1 MCFFT
6 KSYWDFF
13 FPSFNYHS
21 DHVATCFIVES
32 CTLFPAA
39 LLRACLPLEGLLIP
53 GWSLQAVSDSS
64 SSGWSSW
71 GSLSYFRNWLTRKL
85 FLSQCSNPGEVGLQ
99 TCCPGSDG
107 AVMGQWWGHVS
118 ATHLML
124 WVGHQP
130 CCSMLCQGQLS
141 WATHHMLFWKSK
153 PQLVSCLVQL
163 KWVLISAEHLDWDQP
178 GLFTTCRKKKRLFL
192 PNPKCISISKCGRNL
207 WLFPKN
213 ISTLF
218 VVLLQ
223 IAGNLAGANRGRNV
237 TLGSSDFLLWV
248 LHSQQ
253 NCQPTFKDV
262 QVSWWPGS
270 ENKSHLGTPLTFAP
284 SPEVVK
290 SRLDGAFSNLF

>member
-1 MCFFT
+1 MWQRVSLWSPAPYFLQPCLGLAFLLKGYSFQDGACRQCPT
-6 KSYWDFF
+6 AVPQDGVAGGVSPALETGSHGSCS
-13 FPSFNYHS
+13 FPSA
-21 DHVATCFIVES
+21 ATQGKWVCR
-32 CTLFPAA
+32 PAA
-39 LLRACLPLEGLLIP
+39 
-53 GWSLQAVSDSS
+53 Q
-64 SSGWSSW
+64 
-71 GSLSYFRNWLTRKL
+71 
-85 FLSQCSNPGEVGLQ
+85 
-99 TCCPGSDG
+99 

-130 CCSMLCQGQLS
+130 CCSLLCQGQLS

>member
-21 DHVATCFIVES
+21 DHVAMCFIVES

-71 GSLSYFRNWLTRKL
+71 GSLSCFRNWLTRKL

-178 GLFTTCRKKKRLFL
+178 GLFTTCRKKKDFSCQIQSASAFLNVGGTCGFFQRTSALSLWFCYRLQE
-192 PNPKCISISKCGRNL
+192 
-207 WLFPKN
+207 
-213 ISTLF
+213 TL
-218 VVLLQ
+218 Q
-223 IAGNLAGANRGRNV
+223 EQTGEGM
-237 TLGSSDFLLWV
+237 
-248 LHSQQ
+248 
-253 NCQPTFKDV
+253 
-262 QVSWWPGS
+262 
-270 ENKSHLGTPLTFAP
+270 
-284 SPEVVK
+284 
-290 SRLDGAFSNLF
+290 